1 LTLNNSGSEAFKP
14 DVYGENIVIERTLA
28 ANGTSQYK
36 FRATRDGKTIATKRE
51 ELSQIVDHFAITIDS
66 PLTVLT
72 QDAARTFLQN
82 ANDTTLYNV
91 RPRTGSTA
99 TLTAVL
105 PRRNITR
112 APTGVLRKA
121 GRDRREFGGDSANKR
136 GEAARQAGRKG
147 GP

>member
-1 LTLNNSGSEAFKP
+1 MSAPVTRVSTVLTDSKATITLTLNNSGSEAFKP

-36 FRATRDGKTIATKRE
+36 FRATRDGKTLATKRD
-51 ELSQIVDHFAITIDS
+51 ELTQIVDHFAITIDS

-91 RPRTGSTA
+91 SASHMCG
-99 TLTAVL
+99 LIAVL
-105 PRRNITR
+105 HRRHV
-112 APTGVLRKA
+112 A
-121 GRDRREFGGDSANKR
+121 
-136 GEAARQAGRKG
+136 
-147 GP
+147 